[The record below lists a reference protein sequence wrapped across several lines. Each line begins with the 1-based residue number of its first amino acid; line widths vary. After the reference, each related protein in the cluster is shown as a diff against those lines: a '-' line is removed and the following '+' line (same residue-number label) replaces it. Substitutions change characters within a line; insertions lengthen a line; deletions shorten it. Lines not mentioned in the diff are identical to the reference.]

1 MSSQPAA
8 PLSAQSAGPM
18 PAPARTHVQL
28 LALVLIWAVNFSVI
42 KIGLAILN
50 PLGFNA
56 LRFLLASIVV
66 FLVLRRAGPV
76 PIPARE
82 DRGRIIL
89 LGLLGN
95 LVYQLLFIHGMD
107 RTRAGNASLLL
118 AGTPILTAVL
128 STRLG
133 HEHVDVR
140 LWIGILL
147 TVLGIGLVVIAGNAG
162 LRMDRSTLTGDLLM
176 LCTSAV
182 WSVYT
187 VGARKPIA
195 RYGPVAVTAW
205 TLWIGAVGLILVG
218 VPDLVRTAWSA
229 VPVRL
234 WVSVLYSGGLGIGIA
249 YILWYRG
256 VGSIGNARTASYS
269 NLVPAFA
276 LAAAWPLL
284 GEEPTAG
291 QLLGAVVIIGG
302 ITLANLRPARRRRPP
317 VGPEPRMRPTREGS

>member
-1 MSSQPAA
+1 MSSRPA
-8 PLSAQSAGPM
+8 PLSAQSAGPV
-18 PAPARTHVQL
+18 PAPMRTHLQL
-28 LALVLIWAVNFSVI
+28 LMLVLIWAINFSVI
-42 KIGLAILN
+42 KIGLAILH

-56 LRFLLASIVV
+56 LRFMLASIVV
-66 FLVLRRAGPV
+66 LLVLRQAGP
-76 PIPARE
+76 IPLPAPR
-82 DRGRIIL
+82 DRPRIIV

-95 LVYQLLFIHGMD
+95 LVYQLLFINGMD

-133 HEHVDVR
+133 HERVDMR
-140 LWIGILL
+140 LWLGILL
-147 TVLGIGLVVIAGNAG
+147 TVVGIGAVVIAGNAG
-162 LRMDRSTLTGDLLM
+162 LRMDRSTITGDLLM

-182 WSVYT
+182 WSIYT

-205 TLWIGAVGLILVG
+205 TLWIGAVGLVLVG
-218 VPDLVRTAWSA
+218 IPDLAHTAWAA
-229 VPVRL
+229 VPPRL
-234 WVSVLYSGGLGIGIA
+234 WGSVLYSGGLGIGVA

-284 GEEPTAG
+284 GERPTTG
-291 QLLGAVVIIGG
+291 QVLGAAVIIGG
-302 ITLANLRPARRRRPP
+302 VTLANMRP
-317 VGPEPRMRPTREGS
+317 VGRER